1 MHAASQYI
9 NPIFIGHGS
18 PMNAILD
25 NSYSRF
31 LSTYAQK
38 KRPKAIVVISA
49 HWQTKGTYITGN
61 QSPEQIYDF
70 YGFPEEL
77 YRVKYAPQGS
87 KAVAG
92 MIAQEVDGITI
103 DAERGI
109 DHAGWAVVTHMY
121 PDGSVPLLQV
131 SLDILKTNH
140 QHFSLGRQLGALRAS
155 EILFIGSGNMVHNLR
170 EMSYDIDDKPFEWS
184 VKADIWLNDRLRAN
198 EFDKLIDYEN
208 HFPDYKKSIPT
219 NEHYLPLLYILGMH
233 NTEKHIETIYEEI
246 QNGSISMRSIQV
258 C

>member
-1 MHAASQYI
+1 
-9 NPIFIGHGS
+9 
-18 PMNAILD
+18 MNAILD

-31 LSTYAQK
+31 LSSYAQK
-38 KRPKAIVVISA
+38 IEKPKAIVVISA

-77 YRVKYAPQGS
+77 YRVKYAPHGAE
-87 KAVAG
+87 AVAE
-92 MIAQEVDGITI
+92 MIAQEVDEIKI
-103 DAERGI
+103 DADRGI
-109 DHAGWAVVTHMY
+109 DHAGWAVVKHMY

-140 QHFSLGRQLGALRAS
+140 QHFSLGSRLGALANS

-170 EMSYDIDDKPFEWS
+170 TISYDDNDHPFEWA
-184 VKADIWLNDRLRAN
+184 VKADRWLDERLRAK
-198 EFDKLIDYEN
+198 EIDQLVNYEAN
-208 HFPDYKKSIPT
+208 FPDYKKSIPT

-233 NTEKHIETIYEEI
+233 DINNDIDTIFEEI

-258 C
+258 S